1 MGAQTPIFFEWYWE
15 RLGNFKYAFVVPVV
29 ANATHGFLYPAGA
42 AQDVQDNWC
51 FHLLLLGALRY
62 ICQQLWTSYS
72 RLHCLVKKHQI
83 NACGIEFEQV
93 DREFHS
99 DNHMLLQLLFLLAAH
114 SWLPGFSN
122 LPMWN
127 MRGLIILLLLHA
139 GPVEFLYYW
148 IHRAFHS
155 QPLLFQSYHSFHHL
169 SVVTEPPTGSVTTML
184 EQVLQTGL
192 IGVAMVGTVM
202 LGGGSISMIY
212 IYLLAFDSLKCM
224 GHCNCEFIPA
234 TLFQL
239 FPIAKYLLYTPSY
252 HSLHHTELHYN
263 FCLFMPLYDYLG
275 GTVHPNTLPF
285 FASLRKGKAEEEL
298 VPDFIFLAHCIDVLT
313 SLHVSFCIR
322 TLAAYPF
329 TPHWFL
335 WLLWLPTLICLFPF
349 WMWAQTFVAY
359 QYILDNLNCVT
370 CVIPRHGF
378 QYFLPFYKDNIN
390 KHIEKAILNADA
402 KGVKVVSL
410 AALNKN
416 EELNGGGAL
425 FVEKHKDLRVRV
437 VHGNTLTAAVI
448 IKQLPVDVKEVFMTG
463 ATSKL
468 GRAIALYLCQRGVR
482 VLMFTKSKE
491 RFDKI
496 AKEAPQD
503 MRHNLIQV
511 TKFQAG
517 QNCKTWLFG
526 KWTFNADQRWAPP
539 GTNFHQF
546 VVPAVNAIRKDCT
559 YAPVAGMMLPKQVI
573 GVHTCEVIM
582 PRKAV
587 HACHAG
593 GLVHALEGWKHHEVG
608 AVDVDRIDVVWE
620 AAMKHGFS
628 SVT

>member
-1 MGAQTPIFFEWYWE
+1 MGVRTPIFFEWHWE
-15 RLGNFKYAFVVPVV
+15 RLGNFKYVFAAPVV
-29 ANATHGFLYPAGA
+29 ANAIHGFISGA
-42 AQDVQDNWC
+42 KDVDNWC
-51 FHLLLLGALRY
+51 YHLLLLGALRCL
-62 ICQQLWTSYS
+62 CQQLWTTYS

-99 DNHMLLQLLFLLAAH
+99 DNHMLLQLLLLLAAH
-114 SWLPGFSN
+114 SWIPGFSN

-127 MRGLIILLLLHA
+127 MRGLMILFLLHT

-148 IHRAFHS
+148 MHRAFHS
-155 QPLLFQSYHSFHHL
+155 EPLFQRYHSLHHL

-192 IGVAMVGTVM
+192 IGLAMVVTVM
-202 LGGGSISMIY
+202 LGGASISMIY
-212 IYLLAFDSLKCM
+212 IYLLTFDFLKCM
-224 GHCNCEFIPA
+224 GHCNCEFVPA
-234 TLFQL
+234 RVFQL
-239 FPIAKYLLYTPSY
+239 FPAAKYLLYTPSY
-252 HSLHHTELHYN
+252 HSLHHTQLHYN

-275 GTVHPNTLPF
+275 GTVHPDTLPF
-285 FASLRKGKAEEEL
+285 YASLRKGKEEE
-298 VPDFIFLAHCIDVLT
+298 VPDFVFLAHCIDVLT

-322 TLAAYPF
+322 TLAAHPF
-329 TPHWFL
+329 TPYWFIRL
-335 WLLWLPTLICLFPF
+335 TWLPTLFCLFIF
-349 WMWAQTFVAY
+349 WTWAQTFVAY
-359 QYILDNLNCVT
+359 RYMLDNLNCVT
-370 CVIPRHGF
+370 WVIPRHGF

-390 KHIEKAILNADA
+390 KHIEKAILNADTL
-402 KGVKVVSL
+402 GVKVISL

-416 EELNGGGAL
+416 EELNGGGML

-448 IKQLPVDVKEVFMTG
+448 IKQLPTNVKEVFMTG
-463 ATSKL
+463 STSKL
-468 GRAIALYLCQRGVR
+468 GRAIALYLCRRGVR
-482 VLMFTKSKE
+482 VLMLTKSKE

-496 AKEAPQD
+496 VAEASHD
-503 MRHNLIQV
+503 VRHNLIRV

-526 KWTFNADQRWAPP
+526 KWTLNADQQWAPP

-546 VVPAVNAIRKDCT
+546 VVPAVREIRKDCT
-559 YAPVAGMMLPKQVI
+559 YAPVAGMILPKQTI
-573 GVHTCEVIM
+573 GIHTCEVMM
-582 PRKAV
+582 PRRAV

-608 AVDVDRIDVVWE
+608 AIDVDRIDVVWE